1 MVKWSYRGITKCS
14 PLRGLNS
21 IRRSLFRVEVMPQ
34 TIKTQLFLQLLRLE
48 LTVFAK
54 SSNCIYS
61 EFVFLDLKETNLNK
75 KTNSK
80 GVNNNV

>member
-1 MVKWSYRGITKCS
+1 
-14 PLRGLNS
+14 
-21 IRRSLFRVEVMPQ
+21 MPQ